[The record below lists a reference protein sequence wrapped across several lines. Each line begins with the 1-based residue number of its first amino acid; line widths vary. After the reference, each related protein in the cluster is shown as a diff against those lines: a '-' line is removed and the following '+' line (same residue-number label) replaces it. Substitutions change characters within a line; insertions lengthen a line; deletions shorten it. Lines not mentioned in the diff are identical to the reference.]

1 MPLPSSGQ
9 ITFDNVRIET
19 SQSAMTS
26 YAFGGWVQGAA
37 DYNQASTQRYAPIN
51 VLSSGSR
58 FSTSATYSAPY
69 EMSDWYSYNH
79 TASIPSSV
87 TGTLYHHFNEYS
99 CDIAQSML
107 LIDAGTSNTT
117 WSINISGSTV
127 GYLDVYYGRPW
138 NNTGTIGSTGSST
151 FITGGILN
159 PNMSFNYNY
168 TYDANKGQYLCFVI
182 ASTCA

>member
-1 MPLPSSGQ
+1 MALPSSGQ
-9 ITFDNVRIET
+9 IAFSDVRTET
-19 SQSAMTS
+19 SQSSMTS

-37 DYNQASTQRYAPIN
+37 NYNQATTQRYAPIN
-51 VLSSGSR
+51 ILSSGSR
-58 FSTSATYSAPY
+58 FSTSATYSAAY
-69 EMSDWYSYNH
+69 DLSEWYSYNH
-79 TASIPSSV
+79 TANISSSV

-127 GYLDVYYGRPW
+127 GYLNVYYGRPW
-138 NNTGTIGSTGSST
+138 NNTGTYNSTGSAT
-151 FITGGILN
+151 FITGNILN

-168 TYDANKGQYLCFVI
+168 TYDSNKGQYLYFVI
-182 ASTCA
+182 ASICP

>member
-87 TGTLYHHFNEYS
+87 TGTLYHHFGEYS

-117 WSINISGSTV
+117 WSINISGSTI
-127 GYLDVYYGRPW
+127 GYLNVYYGRPW
-138 NNTGTIGSTGSST
+138 NNTGTYNSTGSST

-168 TYDANKGQYLCFVI
+168 TYDSNKGQYLCFVI
-182 ASTCA
+182 ASICP

>member
-9 ITFDNVRIET
+9 ITFDNVRVEA
-19 SQSAMTS
+19 SQSSMTS
-26 YAFGGWVQGAA
+26 YAFGAWVQGAA
-37 DYNQASTQRYAPIN
+37 NYNTATNQRYTPIN
-51 VLSSGSR
+51 ILSSGSR

-69 EMSDWYSYNH
+69 EMSDWYSYNS
-79 TASIPSSV
+79 TASISSSV

-99 CDIAQSML
+99 CDEAQSML

-127 GYLDVYYGRPW
+127 GYLNVYYGRPW
-138 NNTGTIGSTGSST
+138 TNTGAYNNTGSAT
-151 FITGGILN
+151 FITGNILN

-168 TYDANKGQYLCFVI
+168 TYDANKGQYLYFIITSICP
-182 ASTCA
+182 